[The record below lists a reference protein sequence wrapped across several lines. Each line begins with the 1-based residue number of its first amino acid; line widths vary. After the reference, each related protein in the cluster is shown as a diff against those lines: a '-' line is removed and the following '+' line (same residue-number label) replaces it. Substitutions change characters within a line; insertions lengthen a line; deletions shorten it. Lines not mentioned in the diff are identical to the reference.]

1 VSKTLPS
8 GLAAHYQGDALT
20 TAVAVKI
27 TRKDGAVYAYT
38 SHDEPAPIGGT
49 TYLASGL
56 IDSAFESGDSLAVD
70 NLALTTL
77 DDGTIFTRADVVG
90 GLWQNAAVYFFR
102 YNWANLSDGVEP
114 LTAGTIGEVQMMQGQ
129 VRAEVR
135 GLQQYLQQPVG
146 IVSSKTCRSRLGD
159 GACTVNLASFTHSGT
174 VTGVTSTQVFTA
186 SGLTQAAD
194 YFGDGLIT
202 WLTGPNTGIS
212 QKVKTHATGGVF
224 TLALPMPTAIA
235 IGNTFTAVAGCRKR
249 LTEDC
254 KTKFNNVLNFQGEP
268 HRPGIDEL
276 TAEPDATA

>member
-1 VSKTLPS
+1 MSKTLPS

-38 SHDEPAPIGGT
+38 SHDEKATIDGT

-102 YNWANLSDGVEP
+102 YNWANISDGVEP
-114 LTAGTIGEVQMMQGQ
+114 LTAGTVGEVQMMQGQ

-146 IVSSKTCRSRLGD
+146 IVSSKTCRARLGD
-159 GACTVNLASFTHSGT
+159 GACTVNLAGFTHAGT
-174 VTGVTSTQVFTA
+174 VTSASSTQVFTA

-194 YFGDGLIT
+194 YFGDGLIE
-202 WLTGPNTGIS
+202 WLTGDNAGIQ
-212 QKVKTHATGGVF
+212 QKVKAHATGGVF
-224 TLALPMPTAIA
+224 TLALPMPSTIS
-235 IGNTFTAVAGCRKR
+235 IGDTFTAIAGCRKR

>member
-1 VSKTLPS
+1 LKTLPS

-20 TAVAVKI
+20 TAVAVRI
-27 TRKDGAVYAYT
+27 TRVDGAVYAYT
-38 SHDEPAPIGGT
+38 SHDVDAVISGV
-49 TYLASGL
+49 TYRASGL

-77 DDGTIFTRADVVG
+77 DDGTIFAREDVIG

-102 YNWANLSDGVEP
+102 YNWANLADGVEP

-146 IVSSKTCRSRLGD
+146 IVSSKTCRARLGD
-159 GACTVNLASFTHSGT
+159 GACTVNLTGFTHSGT
-174 VTGVTSTQVFTA
+174 VTGVASTQVFTA

-194 YFGDGLIT
+194 YFGDGLIE
-202 WLTGPNTGIS
+202 WLTGDNAGIQ

-224 TLALPMPTAIA
+224 TLGLPMPSTIQT
-235 IGNTFTAVAGCRKR
+235 GDTFTAIAGCRKR

>member
-1 VSKTLPS
+1 MKTLPS

-27 TRKDGAVYAYT
+27 TRVDGAVYAYT
-38 SHDEPAPIGGT
+38 SHDVDAVISGVN
-49 TYLASGL
+49 YRASGL

-77 DDGTIFTRADVVG
+77 DDGTIFAREDVIG

-102 YNWANLSDGVEP
+102 YNWTNLSDGIEP

-146 IVSSKTCRSRLGD
+146 IVSSKTCRARLGD
-159 GACTVNLASFTHSGT
+159 SACTVDLTSLTHSGT
-174 VTGVTSTQVFTA
+174 VTGVTSRQLFTA
-186 SGLTQAAD
+186 SGLTQSAD
-194 YFGDGLIT
+194 YFGDGLVE
-202 WLTGPNTGIS
+202 WLTGDNAGLS

-224 TLALPMPTAIA
+224 TLALPLPSTIT
-235 IGNTFTAVAGCRKR
+235 IGDTFTAIAGCRKR

-254 KTKFNNVLNFQGEP
+254 KTKFSNVLNFQGEP

>member
-1 VSKTLPS
+1 MKTLPS
-8 GLAAHYQGDALT
+8 ALAAHYAGDTLT

-27 TRKDGAVYAYT
+27 TRKDGTVYAYT
-38 SHDEPAPIGGT
+38 SHDEPVTISGT

-77 DDGTIFTRADVVG
+77 DDGSIFARSAVIG

-102 YNWANLSDGVEP
+102 YNWASPADGVEP
-114 LTAGTIGEVQMMQGQ
+114 LTAGTIGEVQLMQGQ

-146 IVSSKTCRSRLGD
+146 IVSSKTCRARLGD
-159 GACTVNLASFTHSGT
+159 GACGVNLTSFTHSGT
-174 VTGVTSTQVFTA
+174 VTGVTSAQVFTA
-186 SGLTQAAD
+186 SGLAQAAD
-194 YFGDGLIT
+194 YFGDGLVT
-202 WLTGPNTGIS
+202 WLTGDNAGLR
-212 QKVKTHATGGVF
+212 QKVKTHETGGVF
-224 TLALPMPTAIA
+224 TLALPMPATITVGDTFTAIA
-235 IGNTFTAVAGCRKR
+235 GCHKR

>member
-1 VSKTLPS
+1 MKTLP
-8 GLAAHYQGDALT
+8 GALAAHYQGDTLT
-20 TAVAVKI
+20 TAVAVRI
-27 TRKDGAVYAYT
+27 TRTDGAVYAYT
-38 SHDEPAPIGGT
+38 SHDEPTTISGV

-56 IDSAFESGDSLAVD
+56 IDSAFESGDSLSVD

-77 DDGTIFTRADVVG
+77 DDGSIFARADVIG

-102 YNWANLSDGVEP
+102 YNWASPSDGVEP
-114 LTAGTIGEVQMMQGQ
+114 LTAGTIGEVQLMQGQ

-146 IVSSKTCRSRLGD
+146 VVSSKTCRARLGD
-159 GACTVNLASFTHSGT
+159 AACGVALGAFTHSGT
-174 VTGVTSTQVFTA
+174 VSGVTSQQVFTA
-186 SGLTQAAD
+186 VGLAQAAD
-194 YFGDGLIT
+194 YFSDGVVT
-202 WLTGPNTGIS
+202 WLTGANAGLR
-212 QKVKTHATGGVF
+212 QKVKTHAAGGVF
-224 TLALPMPTAIA
+224 TLALPLPAAISN
-235 IGNTFTAVAGCRKR
+235 GDTFSVIAGCRKR

>member
-1 VSKTLPS
+1 MKTLPS

-27 TRKDGAVYAYT
+27 TRVDGAVYAYT
-38 SHDEPAPIGGT
+38 SHDVDAVISGV
-49 TYLASGL
+49 TYRASGL

-77 DDGTIFTRADVVG
+77 DDGAIFAREDVIG

-102 YNWANLSDGVEP
+102 YNWANLADGVEP

-135 GLQQYLQQPVG
+135 GLQQDLQQPVG
-146 IVSSKTCRSRLGD
+146 IVSSKTCRARLGD
-159 GACTVNLASFTHSGT
+159 GACTVNLTSFTHNGT
-174 VTGVTSTQVFTA
+174 VTGVTNTRVFTA
-186 SGLTQAAD
+186 SALTQAAD
-194 YFGDGLIT
+194 YFGDGLIE
-202 WLTGPNTGIS
+202 WLTGNNAGIK

-224 TLALPMPTAIA
+224 TLALPMPSAIQTGDTFRA
-235 IGNTFTAVAGCRKR
+235 IAGCRKR
-249 LTEDC
+249 LMQDC

>member
-1 VSKTLPS
+1 MKTLPG
-8 GLAAHYQGDALT
+8 GLATHYQGDALT

-38 SHDEPAPIGGT
+38 SHDVPATISGT

-77 DDGTIFTRADVVG
+77 DDGSIFTRSAVIG
-90 GLWQNAAVYFFR
+90 GLWQNASVYFFR
-102 YNWANLSDGVEP
+102 YNWANLADGVEP
-114 LTAGTIGEVQMMQGQ
+114 LTTGTIGEVQMMQGQ

-146 IVSSKTCRSRLGD
+146 IVSSKTCRARLGD
-159 GACTVNLASFTHSGT
+159 AACTVSLAGYTHSGT
-174 VTGVTSTQVFTA
+174 VSAVTSNQVFTA
-186 SGLTQAAD
+186 VALAQAAD
-194 YFGDGLIT
+194 YFGDGLVE
-202 WLTGPNTGIS
+202 WLTGGNAGLK
-212 QKVKTHATGGVF
+212 QKIKTHAGGGVF
-224 TLALPMPTAIA
+224 TTALPMPSTIT
-235 IGNTFTAVAGCRKR
+235 IGDTFTAIAGCRKR

>member
-1 VSKTLPS
+1 MKALPS
-8 GLAAHYQGDALT
+8 ALAAHYAGDTLT

-38 SHDEPAPIGGT
+38 SHDEPATISGT

-77 DDGTIFTRADVVG
+77 DDGSIFTRSDVIG

-102 YNWANLSDGVEP
+102 YNWANLADGIEP
-114 LTAGTIGEVQMMQGQ
+114 LTAGTIGEVQLMQGQ

-146 IVSSKTCRSRLGD
+146 IVSSKTCRARLGD
-159 GACTVNLASFTHSGT
+159 AACGVNIATFTHSGT
-174 VTGVTSTQVFTA
+174 VTGVTSQQVFTA

-194 YFGDGLIT
+194 YFGDGLVT
-202 WLTGPNTGIS
+202 WLTGANAGLK

-224 TLALPMPTAIA
+224 TLALPMPAAITVGDTFTAIA
-235 IGNTFTAVAGCRKR
+235 GCHKR
-249 LTEDC
+249 LIEDC